1 MTRLPGWSGLVLL
14 CLPLALAYAAGQSGL
29 PQAAMPGPGPE
40 AGMPGPGAFPEPPS
54 IPEGE
59 HPTVHEGP
67 PPIRD
72 LSGHFELVP
81 AVVGGLRSPDS
92 AVRARCAFL
101 LGQIGSRK
109 TAGAVRPLLHDPSR
123 AVRYQAGIALC
134 ALGDDAG
141 VPAAVAA
148 LASAAEWTRYYAV
161 HALAGVATDRE
172 RIVLEAQRT
181 GQSDLI
187 AEQIDEVLSA
197 WPTPSAPP
205 ARSDRAMGPYDSLH
219 GLFIAAGGVYVVE
232 SDTYWH
238 VGRYPQC
245 VRCNET
251 VTFLD
256 PKYVEMYA
264 TSAWLL
270 WSMGLDGRAVAV
282 LRQGVDANR
291 DDPDAWFNFGFHYML
306 KHEYATAA
314 RALGK
319 AVELGVSVL
328 GYRQYCH
335 ALDKSGHPDLALKE
349 WQGLLET
356 YPDDPI
362 APRQIARLKEVLGKS

>member
-1 MTRLPGWSGLVLL
+1 MIRSPGWIGVVLL
-14 CLPLALAYAAGQSGL
+14 CLPLALAPAEEQPER
-29 PQAAMPGPGPE
+29 PQAGIPGPRAEVGV
-40 AGMPGPGAFPEPPS
+40 PGPGAFPGQPPM
-54 IPEGE
+54 PAGE
-59 HPTVHEGP
+59 HPAAHEGP
-67 PPIRD
+67 LPIRD
-72 LSGHFELVP
+72 LSGHFELLP
-81 AVVGGLRSPDS
+81 PVVGGLRSQDS

-134 ALGDDAG
+134 SLSHDAG
-141 VPAAVAA
+141 VPAAGAA
-148 LASAAEWTRYYAV
+148 LASAAEWIRYYAV
-161 HALAGVATDRE
+161 HALGDVATDRA
-172 RIVLEAQRT
+172 RTILETQRT
-181 GQSDLI
+181 GQPDLI
-187 AEQIDEVLSA
+187 AEQIDTVLGV
-197 WPTPSAPP
+197 WPQPTMPP
-205 ARSDRAMGPYDSLH
+205 ARSDRPMGPYGSLH
-219 GLFIAAGGVYVVE
+219 DLFIDAGGVYVVE
-232 SDTYWH
+232 SDTHWH
-238 VGRYPQC
+238 VGKYPQC

-256 PKYVEMYA
+256 PEYVEMYA

-270 WSMGLDGRAVAV
+270 WSMGLDGRAVSV
-282 LRQGVDANR
+282 LRQGVDANP
-291 DDPDAWFNFGFHYML
+291 DDPEAWFNFGFHYML

-362 APRQIARLKEVLGKS
+362 APLQIARLKEVLGQG